1 MALAIAPW
9 YRDDWLLEN
18 VLVFVLVPFVVAV
31 HRRLSNTAI
40 SALFV
45 FLLMHAI
52 GAHYTYAQVPYD
64 AWSESLFGH
73 PISSL
78 LGLERNHFDRL
89 VHFLYGQIGRAS
101 CRERV
106 CQYV

>member
-1 MALAIAPW
+1 MTIHFNPRDRHRLTLLALYLVWWVALAIAPW

-52 GAHYTYAQVPYD
+52 GAHYTYAQVPYE

-78 LGLERNHFDRL
+78 LGPL
-89 VHFLYGQIGRAS
+89 
-101 CRERV
+101 
-106 CQYV
+106 